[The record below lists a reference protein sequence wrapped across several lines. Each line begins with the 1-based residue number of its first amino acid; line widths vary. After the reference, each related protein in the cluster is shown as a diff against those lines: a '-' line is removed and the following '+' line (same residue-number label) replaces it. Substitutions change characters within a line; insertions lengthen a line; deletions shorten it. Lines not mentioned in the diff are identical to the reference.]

1 MRSKPAR
8 HFGKCFGLPQ
18 LCLAHLLLLMGDVLA
33 FARLAHAV
41 ALDSL
46 GEDHG
51 GLGAMRHRGRVGGVD
66 LLRWYPKSSRSRSK
80 AYGLAQNLQSIDSVN
95 VNKETNPES

>member
-1 MRSKPAR
+1 
-8 HFGKCFGLPQ
+8 
-18 LCLAHLLLLMGDVLA
+18 MGDVLA

-51 GLGAMRHRGRVGGVD
+51 GLAAMRHRGRVGGVD
-66 LLRWYPKSSRSRSK
+66 LLRWYPKSSRRSRSK
-80 AYGLAQNLQSIDSVN
+80 AYRLAQNLQFIDSVN
-95 VNKETNPES
+95 VNKETNPEP